1 VAADDDGSLQPVRV
15 VELDRRV
22 KVVTFI
28 ATRLLTL
35 IRILQLGRFMIWVRL
50 SDIVLG
56 LLFTYVLPDE
66 AEN

>member
-1 VAADDDGSLQPVRV
+1 MAADDDGSLQPVRV

-35 IRILQLGRFMIWVRL
+35 IRILNFGRFMILVRL

>member
-1 VAADDDGSLQPVRV
+1 MAADDDGSLQPVRV

>member
-1 VAADDDGSLQPVRV
+1 MAADDDGSLQPVRV

-56 LLFTYVLPDE
+56 LLLTYVLPDE
-66 AEN
+66 AKH

>member
-1 VAADDDGSLQPVRV
+1 MAADDDGSLQPVRV

-35 IRILQLGRFMIWVRL
+35 IRILHFGRFMILVRL

>member
-1 VAADDDGSLQPVRV
+1 MAADDDGPLQPVRV

-22 KVVTFI
+22 KVVTFF

-35 IRILQLGRFMIWVRL
+35 IMVLHCGRFIIGVRL
-50 SDIVLG
+50 SDFVFG
-56 LLFTYVLPDE
+56 LLFTYVFPDE

>member
-1 VAADDDGSLQPVRV
+1 MAADDDGSLQPVRV

-28 ATRLLTL
+28 AARLLPL

-56 LLFTYVLPDE
+56 LLLTYVLPDE

>member
-1 VAADDDGSLQPVRV
+1 MAADDDGSLQPVRV

-35 IRILQLGRFMIWVRL
+35 IRILNFGRFMILVRL

-66 AEN
+66 AKN

>member
-35 IRILQLGRFMIWVRL
+35 IRILNFGRFMILVRL

-56 LLFTYVLPDE
+56 LLLTYVLPDE